1 MEQHLVVEDSSNV
14 ENSRSYYMREVI
26 LEYLTNYLRLDGDW
40 EIYSRGGFHTARR
53 PGSEGEIASGDE
65 GMIYIFPRPDDDET
79 VIEKPLSEA
88 ILFFVT
94 AVFSVPLSAV
104 NFTSPF
110 DGEKLYV
117 RANFSRRKTSGEEFS
132 PASYFGE
139 VYPFRAKSIN
149 PEEEIE
155 DFFLYEEELRRIF
168 DSVSKKGSRENEQP
182 SSAEKRKDRYN
193 DVIPWEDTRA
203 SPNDGRYVNANLVL
217 GKSAFDSVYAAQCPI
232 LAETSQK
239 DETITD
245 YLRLLLDKQIRTVI
259 IAGEFAPGRL
269 ENYLPT
275 ESERK
280 VVYGDYILVYVD
292 GSLDS
297 EVRWTRVLLMTD
309 GLSSY
314 LNFLQLHAWR
324 DMEAPSS
331 TLLSRVL
338 LDYAGLR
345 RKDVEDEKNP
355 LDPDYPS
362 LLVHCSAGIG
372 RTGTVIAFIQGAF
385 ALLRGASLTA
395 RFVNDLLYHIRNQRM
410 SSVQKSDQFLVLVRS
425 LIEWR
430 SEISRNR
437 NLHLL
442 EELFV

>member
-1 MEQHLVVEDSSNV
+1 MSTPIWSWAKV
-14 ENSRSYYMREVI
+14 
-26 LEYLTNYLRLDGDW
+26 
-40 EIYSRGGFHTARR
+40 
-53 PGSEGEIASGDE
+53 
-65 GMIYIFPRPDDDET
+65 
-79 VIEKPLSEA
+79 LS
-88 ILFFVT
+88 T
-94 AVFSVPLSAV
+94 P
-104 NFTSPF
+104 
-110 DGEKLYV
+110 
-117 RANFSRRKTSGEEFS
+117 
-132 PASYFGE
+132 
-139 VYPFRAKSIN
+139 
-149 PEEEIE
+149 
-155 DFFLYEEELRRIF
+155 
-168 DSVSKKGSRENEQP
+168 
-182 SSAEKRKDRYN
+182 
-193 DVIPWEDTRA
+193 
-203 SPNDGRYVNANLVL
+203 
-217 GKSAFDSVYAAQCPI
+217 CPI